1 MTVFNPIVRELEY
14 EDSNSHVTTMTG
26 VDITP
31 HLISAFTTTAEAVQA
46 MNDETMLIEAL
57 RVAFEQDPSLTDD
70 DGNQYPWSLYESDL
84 RETLLLSLDLED
96 DDGSMG
102 DEELWETWLAAAKSD
117 GVDERHL
124 AAMRTSFEDRIGG
137 VVDEYAKVLGTGTL
151 TDLATVLLNRDGG
164 MDALRSALA
173 CYQGPDA
180 VGALRLA
187 ADVSGGAEAG

>member
-1 MTVFNPIVRELEY
+1 MTVFNPIIRELEY
-14 EDSNSHVTTMTG
+14 EDSNNHVTTMTG

-46 MNDETMLIEAL
+46 MNDENMLIESL

-84 RETLLLSLDLED
+84 RETLLLSLGFED

-102 DEELWETWLAAAKSD
+102 DEELWETWLANARSD

-124 AAMRTSFEDRIGG
+124 AAMRTSFEDRIGCI
-137 VVDEYAKVLGTGTL
+137 VDEYAKVLGDGTL
-151 TDLATVLLNRDGG
+151 TDLATALLKRDGG
-164 MDALRSALA
+164 MDALRSAIA

-180 VGALRLA
+180 LGALRLA
-187 ADVSGGAEAG
+187 ADIHGDVGRT